1 MVNRQITLYLSGPM
15 TGLPAYN
22 YPAFHAAAKHLR
34 GLGYFVLN
42 PAESYDGDTTRR
54 REDYMR
60 KDIEMLLQADMVALL
75 PGWENSKGV
84 AVELAVATSLGL
96 VIHELDILKA

>member
-1 MVNRQITLYLSGPM
+1 MVDRRLSVYISGPM
-15 TGLPAYN
+15 TGLPGYN
-22 YPAFHAAAKHLR
+22 YPAFHAAARRLR
-34 GLGYFVLN
+34 SMGYYVLN
-42 PAESYDGDTTRR
+42 PAESFEGDTSRP

-75 PGWENSKGV
+75 PGWEKSKGV

-96 VIHELDILKA
+96 VLHPFEDLAT

>member
-1 MVNRQITLYLSGPM
+1 MVDRRLSVYLSGPM
-15 TGLPAYN
+15 TGLPGYN
-22 YPAFHAAAKHLR
+22 YPTFHAAARRLR
-34 GLGYFVLN
+34 SLGYYVFN
-42 PAESYDGDTTRR
+42 PAESFDGDTSRP

-75 PGWENSKGV
+75 PGWEKSKGV

-96 VIHELDILKA
+96 VLHPFDDLAT

>member
-15 TGLPAYN
+15 TGKPEFN
-22 YPAFHAAAKHLR
+22 YPAFHAAAKRLR
-34 GLGYFVLN
+34 GMGYFVLN
-42 PAESYDGDTTRR
+42 PAESFDGDTSRP

-75 PGWENSKGV
+75 PGWEKSKGV

-96 VIHELDILKA
+96 VIHELDILQT

>member
-1 MVNRQITLYLSGPM
+1 MVDRRLSVYLSGPM
-15 TGLPAYN
+15 TGLPEYN
-22 YPAFHAAAKHLR
+22 YPAFNAAARRLR
-34 GLGYFVLN
+34 SMGYFVFN
-42 PAESYDGDTTRR
+42 PAESFDGDTSRP

-75 PGWENSKGV
+75 PGWERSKGV

-96 VIHELDILKA
+96 LLHPFDDLAN

>member
-1 MVNRQITLYLSGPM
+1 MVDRRLSVYLSGPM
-15 TGLPAYN
+15 TGLPGYN
-22 YPAFHAAAKHLR
+22 YPAFHDAARRLR
-34 GLGYFVLN
+34 SMGYYVFN
-42 PAESYDGDTTRR
+42 PAESFEGDTSRP

-75 PGWENSKGV
+75 PGWERSKGV

-96 VIHELDILKA
+96 VLHPFDDLAT

>member
-1 MVNRQITLYLSGPM
+1 MVDRRLSVYLSGPM
-15 TGLPAYN
+15 TGLPGYN
-22 YPAFHAAAKHLR
+22 YPAFHDAARRLR
-34 GLGYFVLN
+34 SMGYYVFN
-42 PAESYDGDTTRR
+42 PAESFEGDTSRP

-75 PGWENSKGV
+75 HGWEKSKGV

-96 VIHELDILKA
+96 VLHPFDDLAT